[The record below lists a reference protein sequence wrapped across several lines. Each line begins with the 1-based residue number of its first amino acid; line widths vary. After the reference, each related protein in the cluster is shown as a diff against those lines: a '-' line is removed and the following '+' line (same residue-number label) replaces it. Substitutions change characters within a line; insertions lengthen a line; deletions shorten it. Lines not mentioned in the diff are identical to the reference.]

1 MSDRRR
7 LTALT
12 ARDLAVAAARGE
24 SLAPLLPAVVEALR
38 ADAGVGVTRID
49 LSGPSARISVETA
62 GSVLVPDELAS
73 RAAEVADQHPALLSL
88 SPDAA
93 VRVSDLVVIKDFW
106 HTEVYERMHGYL
118 DGRYPMAIL
127 LHASPSEVLFLGAHR
142 SGSDFRDEDVDALET
157 IQRPLAA
164 ALAFRTALDAT
175 TALLREEDD
184 PVGRVPD
191 LAPAAPAAA
200 AAAALCSDYRPTRR
214 EAEVLTLAAAGWTNV
229 RIARRLGIAER
240 TVRKHLSSV
249 YEQSGRSGRA
259 AAAAWWAAL
268 QEND

>member
-1 MSDRRR
+1 
-7 LTALT
+7 
-12 ARDLAVAAARGE
+12 
-24 SLAPLLPAVVEALR
+24 
-38 ADAGVGVTRID
+38 
-49 LSGPSARISVETA
+49 VETA
-62 GSVLVPDELAS
+62 GSAPVPDELAS

-127 LHASPSEVLFLGAHR
+127 LHASPAEVLFLGAHR
-142 SGSDFRDEDVDALET
+142 SSSDFRPEDVEALET

-164 ALAFRTALDAT
+164 ALAFRAALDAT
-175 TALLREEDD
+175 TAVLRGD
-184 PVGRVPD
+184 PPESVVGLVP
-191 LAPAAPAAA
+191 AT
-200 AAAALCSDYRPTRR
+200 ALCAEYRPTRR

-229 RIARRLGIAER
+229 RIARRLGITER

-259 AAAAWWAAL
+259 AAAAWWAGL
-268 QEND
+268 QENG

>member
-1 MSDRRR
+1 MPDPRRR
-7 LTALT
+7 TAAL
-12 ARDLAVAAARGE
+12 ARDLAVTAARGE
-24 SLAPLLPAVVEALR
+24 PLTPLLPAVVDALR
-38 ADAGVGVTRID
+38 ADAGVGVTRIARV
-49 LSGPSARISVETA
+49 GPSVEISVETA
-62 GSVLVPDELAS
+62 GSAPVAQDLAQ

-88 SPDAA
+88 SPSAA

-142 SGSDFRDEDVDALET
+142 SHSDFRPEDVEALEA

-164 ALAFRTALDAT
+164 ALDFRSALDAT
-175 TALLREEDD
+175 TAVLRGDD
-184 PVGRVPD
+184 DLSAPVLE
-191 LAPAAPAAA
+191 LASAG
-200 AAAALCSDYRPTRR
+200 ALCADYRPTRR

-229 RIARRLGIAER
+229 RIARRLGITER

-259 AAAAWWAAL
+259 AAAAWWAGV
-268 QEND
+268 QENG